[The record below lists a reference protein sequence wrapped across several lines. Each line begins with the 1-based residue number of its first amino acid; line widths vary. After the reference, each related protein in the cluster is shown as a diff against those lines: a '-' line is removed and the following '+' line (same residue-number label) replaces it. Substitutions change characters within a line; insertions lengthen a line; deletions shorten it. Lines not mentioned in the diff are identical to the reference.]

1 MLHYN
6 WFCFIFSTQFLLLLR
21 EVFVERNSPT
31 PLFYSLVIVFAWVQI
46 LEKANLNLLKILF
59 WQNQQL
65 MSSQVLL
72 NLWVLYLGNLIL
84 MHPWVCIWTITVFIS
99 RSIWDC
105 IHAVTHKLWELWFR
119 LELPQLSSYPLQ
131 TMVELIQ
138 ALNGMPFIVSP
149 LLRDKNQSVWAEHSS
164 AWFHKPHFLHQF
176 FNIFNWLFFC
186 LKTSSLQI
194 ADDIKHWIRDQ
205 RAKTTTFLDLC
216 NSSMN
221 KTLFK
226 TEFPLL
232 KKLNT

>member
-1 MLHYN
+1 M
-6 WFCFIFSTQFLLLLR
+6 
-21 EVFVERNSPT
+21 
-31 PLFYSLVIVFAWVQI
+31 IVFARVQI

-119 LELPQLSSYPLQ
+119 LELPQLSSYPQQ

-138 ALNGMPFIVSP
+138 ALNGMPSVVSP

-164 AWFHKPHFLHQF
+164 DFTNLISFTSFSIFSIDCF
-176 FNIFNWLFFC
+176 FVWRPAA
-186 LKTSSLQI
+186 S
-194 ADDIKHWIRDQ
+194 R
-205 RAKTTTFLDLC
+205 
-216 NSSMN
+216 
-221 KTLFK
+221 
-226 TEFPLL
+226 
-232 KKLNT
+232 